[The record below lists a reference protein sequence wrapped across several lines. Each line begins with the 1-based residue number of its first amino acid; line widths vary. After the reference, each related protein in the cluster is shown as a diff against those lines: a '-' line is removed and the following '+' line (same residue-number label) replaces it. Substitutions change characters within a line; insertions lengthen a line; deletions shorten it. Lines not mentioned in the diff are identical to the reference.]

1 MRWGATN
8 YLMIIIKDRN
18 YQQIKDV
25 VTVFLPYYGNGPL
38 PPAPRA
44 GLFSTAQG
52 LDFNTSLLFLADSSA
67 SARSQLSNADR
78 LRLRSKTTVLRRWDR
93 KVGVLFKEDRVVDA
107 YHETHTH
114 IRARAHART
123 PHPTPAPSNTFHPNT
138 QSQHSIISIHL
149 KRTVAPERER
159 ETKRQR
165 QTYTETRGGLTG
177 EGAMCDR
184 DV

>member
-1 MRWGATN
+1 MGRH
-8 YLMIIIKDRN
+8 K
-18 YQQIKDV
+18 
-25 VTVFLPYYGNGPL
+25 LPNDYHKRQKL
-38 PPAPRA
+38 PTDKGRSYCLFALLRKRSPSPRP

-114 IRARAHART
+114 IHTHIRARARART
-123 PHPTPAPSNTFHPNT
+123 PHHTPAPSNTFHPNT

-149 KRTVAPERER
+149 KRKNAQSHRRERER
-159 ETKRQR
+159 QR
-165 QTYTETRGGLTG
+165 
-177 EGAMCDR
+177 DR
-184 DV
+184 DRPTQRRAEG